1 MQANEEWRLR
11 VRRGEFV
18 AIMAALVALNALAID
33 IMLPGMQEIGAAL
46 GESDENRR
54 QLVVTAYFGGFGLG
68 QLVFGPLSD
77 RFGRLAPLFAGIA
90 IYTVTA
96 AFAPLVT
103 AFDTLLILR
112 FAQGAGAASTRAL
125 STAITRDI
133 ASGRS
138 MAEIMSL
145 VMTVFMIMP
154 IIAPAMGQV
163 IMIHGD
169 WHMIFVFM
177 AVAGAL
183 VGLWTWLRI
192 PETLAADR
200 RRPFDPRTLLGGAI
214 AVATNRVSFWYSI
227 ALTLVF
233 GALFGFINSAQ
244 QIYVG
249 VYGLGVWFPAAFA
262 GVAVMVS
269 VASFSNSRLV
279 RRYGTRRV
287 SHAALVS
294 FAAGAILLLCFSLL
308 QVLPLWLFIAIFAL
322 MMTSFGFIGPNM
334 SSIAMEP
341 LGHLAGMAAAVQG
354 TVQTIGSAVIGAI
367 IGQAFDG
374 TVLPFAAGSAV
385 VALGALGCAL
395 VAENGRLSLAGRR

>member
-1 MQANEEWRLR
+1 MQANEEWRLG

-33 IMLPGMQEIGAAL
+33 IMLPGLQEIGAAL
-46 GESDENRR
+46 GETDENRR
-54 QLVVTAYFGGFGLG
+54 QLVITAYFGGFGLG

-77 RFGRLAPLFAGIA
+77 RYGRLVPLFIGIA
-90 IYTVTA
+90 IYTVTS

-177 AVAGAL
+177 AVASGL

-192 PETLAADR
+192 PETLAPDR
-200 RRPFDPRTLLGGAI
+200 RRPFDPRTLVSG
-214 AVATNRVSFWYSI
+214 AVAVAANRVSFWYSF

-262 GVAVMVS
+262 GVAIMVS

-279 RRYGTRRV
+279 RRFGTRRV
-287 SHAALVS
+287 SHAALVI
-294 FAAGAILLLCFSLL
+294 FAAGAVLLLSFSLL

-334 SSIAMEP
+334 SAIAMEP

-374 TVLPFAAGSAV
+374 SVMPFAAGSAI
-385 VALGALGCAL
+385 VALGALGCVL
-395 VAENGRLSLAGRR
+395 MAENGRLSLTGRR